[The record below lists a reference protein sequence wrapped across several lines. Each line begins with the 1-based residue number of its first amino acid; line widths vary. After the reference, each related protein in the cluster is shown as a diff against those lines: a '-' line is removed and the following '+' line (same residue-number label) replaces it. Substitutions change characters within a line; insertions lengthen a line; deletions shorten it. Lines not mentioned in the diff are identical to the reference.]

1 MNCESIQSQITL
13 YLYGELGSDET
24 EALEA
29 HIESCGECAR
39 QLEESRTFFATMNER
54 PMAKVSHGLMSD
66 CRQDLMREV
75 YHIEPEPVGLWHR
88 FTAWFSGNQNT
99 WRPALAVASLAMAFV
114 IGRGTGP
121 ETPGTFGGSAE
132 PPTIGQPVSFESE
145 PMLTGIES
153 VAREGSGG
161 QVEIVIEEVSR
172 RTIKGNAS
180 DPQIQALLLST
191 VRSAPNE
198 GARLESVDI
207 LTERADNS
215 EVRQMLLDS
224 MLNDRNPG
232 VRLKALEALS
242 PHQDEPEVSRALIEV
257 LRGDPNAGMRTSA
270 INLLT
275 EEPDRR
281 LVGVLQEL
289 VETTDHDYVR
299 LRSKRAL
306 QDLNASVDRF

>member
-29 HIESCGECAR
+29 HVESCGECAR
-39 QLEESRTFFATMNER
+39 QLEESRSFFATMNER
-54 PMAKVSHGLMSD
+54 PMAKVSHGLLSE

-88 FTAWFSGNQNT
+88 FTTWFSGNQNA

-121 ETPGTFGGSAE
+121 ETPGTLGGAVE

-153 VAREGSGG
+153 VAREGSRG

-180 DPQIQALLLST
+180 DPHIQDLLLST
-191 VRSAPNE
+191 VQSAPNE

-207 LTERADNS
+207 LTERVDNS
-215 EVRQMLLDS
+215 EVRQMLLNS

-232 VRLKALEALS
+232 VRLKALAALS
-242 PHQDEPEVSRALIEV
+242 PQKDDPEVRRALIEV
-257 LRGDPNAGMRTSA
+257 LRGDPLTGMRTNA
-270 INLLT
+270 IDLLT
-275 EEPDRR
+275 EQPDRR

>member
-29 HIESCGECAR
+29 HIESCGTCAR
-39 QLEESRTFFATMNER
+39 ALEESRTFFATMNER
-54 PMAKVSHGLMSD
+54 PMASVPHALLVE

-75 YHIEPEPVGLWHR
+75 SQVEPEPVSVWHR
-88 FTAWFSGNQNT
+88 FTAWFSGIQNA

-121 ETPGTFGGSAE
+121 ESPGTLGGAVE
-132 PPTIGQPVSFESE
+132 PPTRGQLVSFESE

-153 VAREGSGG
+153 VAREGSRG

-172 RTIKGNAS
+172 RTITGNAS
-180 DPQIQALLLST
+180 DPHIQDLLLST
-191 VRSAPNE
+191 VQSAPNE

-207 LTERADNS
+207 LTERAGDS
-215 EVRQMLLDS
+215 EVRQMLLNS
-224 MLNDRNPG
+224 MLQDRNPG
-232 VRLKALEALS
+232 VRLKALETLS
-242 PHQDEPEVSRALIEV
+242 PQKDDPEVRRALIEV
-257 LRGDPNAGMRTSA
+257 LRWDPLAGMRTNA

-299 LRSKRAL
+299 LRSRRAL

>member
-1 MNCESIQSQITL
+1 
-13 YLYGELGSDET
+13 
-24 EALEA
+24 
-29 HIESCGECAR
+29 
-39 QLEESRTFFATMNER
+39 
-54 PMAKVSHGLMSD
+54 
-66 CRQDLMREV
+66 
-75 YHIEPEPVGLWHR
+75 
-88 FTAWFSGNQNT
+88 
-99 WRPALAVASLAMAFV
+99 
-114 IGRGTGP
+114 
-121 ETPGTFGGSAE
+121 
-132 PPTIGQPVSFESE
+132 
-145 PMLTGIES
+145 
-153 VAREGSGG
+153 
-161 QVEIVIEEVSR
+161 
-172 RTIKGNAS
+172 
-180 DPQIQALLLST
+180 
-191 VRSAPNE
+191 
-198 GARLESVDI
+198 
-207 LTERADNS
+207 
-215 EVRQMLLDS
+215 MLLDS

>member
-29 HIESCGECAR
+29 HVESCGECAR
-39 QLEESRTFFATMNER
+39 ELEESRSFFATMNER
-54 PMAKVSHGLMSD
+54 PMASVSHGLLSE

-75 YHIEPEPVGLWHR
+75 YHVQPESVSLWAR
-88 FTAWFSGNQNT
+88 FTTWFSGNQNA

-121 ETPGTFGGSAE
+121 ETPGTFGGAVE
-132 PPTIGQPVSFESE
+132 PPTIGQPVSFDSE

-153 VAREGSGG
+153 VAREGSSG
-161 QVEIVIEEVSR
+161 QVEIVIEEVTR
-172 RTIKGNAS
+172 RTIRGNAS
-180 DPQIQALLLST
+180 DPQIQDLLLST
-191 VRSAPNE
+191 VQSGPNE
-198 GARLESVDI
+198 GTRLESVDI
-207 LTERADNS
+207 LTERVDNS
-215 EVRQMLLDS
+215 EVRQMLLNS
-224 MLNDRNPG
+224 MLQDRNTG

-242 PHQDEPEVSRALIEV
+242 AHKGDPEIKLALIEV
-257 LRGDPNAGMRTSA
+257 LRGDTNPGMRVGA

-275 EEPDRR
+275 EEPDRQ

-289 VETTDHDYVR
+289 AETEGHDYVR
-299 LRSKRAL
+299 MRSRRAL